1 VRVGP
6 CLARGRGRSRPPP
19 PLFYLLL
26 LKDIQ
31 GGDDPSIF
39 ESLEA
44 HGNNMATFS
53 LCDDHT

>member
-1 VRVGP
+1 VHAATVLSAP
-6 CLARGRGRSRPPP
+6 
-19 PLFYLLL
+19 

>member
-1 VRVGP
+1 VA
-6 CLARGRGRSRPPP
+6 ARGAGGAAPTARRPPP

-39 ESLEA
+39 ECLEA